1 MNNGTEVNAIVLL
14 ATGMNQRHFSPTP
27 TPTVK

>member
-1 MNNGTEVNAIVLL
+1 MNNGTTEINAIVLL
-14 ATGMNQRHFSPTP
+14 ATGMNQRHSAP